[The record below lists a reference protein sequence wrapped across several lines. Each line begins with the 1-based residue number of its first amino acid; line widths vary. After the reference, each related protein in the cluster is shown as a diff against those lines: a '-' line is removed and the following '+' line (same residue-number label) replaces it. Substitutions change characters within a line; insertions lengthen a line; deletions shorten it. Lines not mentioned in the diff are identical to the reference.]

1 MIFSATALVIFWG
14 AALWVASVYA
24 LYPCLLLLWGFCRR
38 KPSPAPMPDRELP
51 SVVMLIPAYNE
62 QDVIAHKL
70 ENALAQDYPREK
82 LDIVVV
88 SDCSTDDTD
97 NIAASFSDRGV
108 RFLRNTEQKGKIRTL
123 SDLGSEATAD
133 IILITDANAIFDLQA
148 IRMLVAPFRDPQV
161 GIVNGNR
168 RLVPSASMA
177 GEGEGVYWRYETLL
191 KKAESDVFSN
201 AFITGAM
208 TAIRKELF
216 LPLPGYLEFD
226 HVLPLHVV
234 NQGCRVVFE
243 EQARFEED
251 TAPHAGAEWRVR
263 VRNAVR
269 GFTMVLE
276 MRRYLALARHWGF
289 VVHVWLRK
297 VLRWL
302 IGVPALAALIASMV
316 LAGLHPFYLVALLGQ
331 LAFYGAACIGWG
343 LERKGKA
350 HPLLALPFYFCLVNA
365 ASLVGLW
372 RAIRGQRLAVWKTGR
387 V

>member
-1 MIFSATALVIFWG
+1 MTIVALLIFWG
-14 AALWVASVYA
+14 SVIWVLCVYL
-24 LYPCLLLLWGFCRR
+24 LYPALLLILGACRR
-38 KPSPAPMPDRELP
+38 IPQKSDDLADSALP
-51 SVVMLIPAYNE
+51 SVIMLIPAYNE
-62 QDVIAHKL
+62 QEVIASKL
-70 ENALAQDYPREK
+70 ENALAQDYPMGK
-82 LDIVVV
+82 LQIVVI
-88 SDCSTDDTD
+88 SDCSTDKTD
-97 NIAASFSDRGV
+97 AIAAGFADRGV
-108 RFLRNTEQKGKIRTL
+108 RFQRNTEQKGKIRTL
-123 SDLGSEATAD
+123 SDLGAKAEAD
-133 IILITDANAIFDLQA
+133 IILITDANAIFDVNA
-148 IRMLVAPFRDPQV
+148 IRMLVAPFRDPHV

-234 NQGCRVVFE
+234 NQGCRVVFAE
-243 EQARFEED
+243 SARFEED

-276 MRRYLALARHWGF
+276 MRRYLNISRHFGF
-289 VVHVWLRK
+289 VLHVWLRK

-302 IGVPALAALIASMV
+302 IGVPALAALGANAILV
-316 LAGLHPFYLVALLGQ
+316 TVHPFYMLLFLGQ
-331 LAFYGAACIGWG
+331 IAFYAAAAAGWA
-343 LERKGKA
+343 LERSGRTR
-350 HPLLALPFYFCLVNA
+350 PLLALPFYFCLVNA

-372 RAIRGQRLAVWKTGR
+372 RALRGQRLAVWKTGR
-387 V
+387 A